1 MIANHL
7 AAAIAN
13 ARAMEEIESLR
24 KRLEQENE
32 YLREE
37 VQQAA
42 VFGDLLGQAPALQA
56 VTHQIELV
64 APTNAAVLILG
75 ESGTGKEVVAREI
88 HRHSR
93 RADQP
98 LIKVSCGTIPRE
110 LYESE
115 FFGRA
120 KGISRERCEIVPVD
134 SNWPTAARF

>member
-1 MIANHL
+1 MMHRGEVLGVLGLFARTAQSESCFEWLRIIANHL
-7 AAAIAN
+7 SAAIVN
-13 ARAMEEIESLR
+13 ALALEEIDSLR

-75 ESGTGKEVVAREI
+75 ESGTGEDVVARPI

-93 RADQP
+93 RAEHR
-98 LIKVSCGTIPRE
+98 LSKV
-110 LYESE
+110 
-115 FFGRA
+115 
-120 KGISRERCEIVPVD
+120 
-134 SNWPTAARF
+134 N